1 MGLPLVLFLPLV
13 LLAGSGVLFIYRQV
27 SGLWARSA
35 VQNRVVVITDATS
48 GLGKEC
54 SRLFHAGGARLVLC
68 GRDWEKLEELC
79 EALRGVADPSKTFPP
94 RLVFLDLS
102 DINCVQDVAKEVS
115 DCYGCVDVLVN
126 NASVKLKGPVQSLSL
141 ELDKEIMEANYFGPI
156 TLTKALLPGML
167 SRRTGQI
174 VLVNTVQGRVGL
186 PFRTAY
192 AASKHAVLGFFDC
205 LRAEVE
211 EFDVAVSTV
220 SPAFVRPAGPR
231 PGTRDGPVR
240 KLFFRKPAYGS
251 HPADVAEEVMR
262 VVRGKR
268 PEVLLLDPLPRV
280 ALYVRTLLPD
290 LFFAVTG
297 RGVED
302 RPSAPRDG

>member
-13 LLAGSGVLFIYRQV
+13 VGGGKKKLFNYRQL
-27 SGLWARSA
+27 SGKWARSA
-35 VQNRVVVITDATS
+35 VQNRVVVNTEATS
-48 GLGKEC
+48 GQGKEC

-156 TLTKALLPGML
+156 TLTKGTDRAATDASLTSDPAGPGPAPTSPSGEAGISAFPSAPPSLPPRSADPVGPRL
-167 SRRTGQI
+167 HGGPPGTRPVRP
-174 VLVNTVQGRVGL
+174 RVGL
-186 PFRTAY
+186 P
-192 AASKHAVLGFFDC
+192 S
-205 LRAEVE
+205 
-211 EFDVAVSTV
+211 VSVIT
-220 SPAFVRPAGPR
+220 
-231 PGTRDGPVR
+231 GT
-240 KLFFRKPAYGS
+240 
-251 HPADVAEEVMR
+251 
-262 VVRGKR
+262 
-268 PEVLLLDPLPRV
+268 
-280 ALYVRTLLPD
+280 
-290 LFFAVTG
+290 
-297 RGVED
+297 
-302 RPSAPRDG
+302 